1 MKDMKH
7 RLNGVKKNKL
17 IIFASIFAIACIS
30 LLSVGYAANS
40 STLAFDGSAFARAE
54 GDVRIT
60 DVQCVKPSS
69 GLDTQDTSGNIFYP
83 EYTKDSINGGLR
95 LNSTLTSMVCNIE
108 VTNLS
113 SYNVLIT
120 NIEQIRFSN
129 PNMNYSFENV
139 VVNET
144 IIPAANKSVL
154 KLKIAFRPNIISQI
168 SGLVE
173 TIIENVLGINLNV
186 YFGFRFSFYKIPQ
199 YTLSVTTTPEDALIV
214 FEVEDQVVA
223 SGTGHVSKLMDSN
236 KPIKYTVSK
245 KNYYTQTETITMT
258 EDTTRTIELTHK
270 PDYELTINPTPSN
283 SLVTFKVN
291 GEVVSS
297 GTGVQSY
304 TAVDETTIE
313 YTVSM
318 FEYYDKTGSF
328 TLDGKDTT
336 IDVSLDL
343 MPWITGTF
351 TNNDRKVAT
360 TKEDVVYHPGKYL
373 IEMWGG
379 KGGQYFRAESKQTGY
394 RGEAGYIYAI
404 VDLEYNDKIFF
415 TLGGNGRDGD
425 YSGTARGGANG
436 GGNGAATYAGGGGG
450 YSALAVGTTTID
462 EANINSGN
470 VLMIVAGGGGAGG
483 SSLVAGKPGDGGNGG
498 TLTSATTTISIGN
511 VFHGADGTL
520 NGAKEG
526 RNGLGGTTTSTANS
540 NGGKAGGLL
549 LGGAGNGNGGGGG
562 AGYYGGSGSA
572 GPGTLSTNQ
581 PGGAG
586 GGSSF
591 ISSKATY
598 SNLPS
603 TATSKLVATNPSST
617 GGAIVITYLGKN

>member
-17 IIFASIFAIACIS
+17 IIFACIFAIACIS

-199 YTLSVTTTPEDALIV
+199 YTLSVTATPEDALIV

-245 KNYYTQTETITMT
+245 KNYYTQSETITMT

-351 TNNDRKVAT
+351 TNTDRKVAT

-425 YSGTARGGANG
+425 LSGTARGGANG
-436 GGNGAATYAGGGGG
+436 GGYGGATYAGGGGG
-450 YSALAVGTTTID
+450 YSALAVGTTIID

-562 AGYYGGSGSA
+562 AGYYGGSGSGGA
-572 GPGTLSTNQ
+572 GTLSTNQ

>member
-1 MKDMKH
+1 
-7 RLNGVKKNKL
+7 
-17 IIFASIFAIACIS
+17 
-30 LLSVGYAANS
+30 
-40 STLAFDGSAFARAE
+40 
-54 GDVRIT
+54 
-60 DVQCVKPSS
+60 
-69 GLDTQDTSGNIFYP
+69 
-83 EYTKDSINGGLR
+83 
-95 LNSTLTSMVCNIE
+95 MVCNIE

-120 NIEQIRFSN
+120 NIEKIRFSN

-168 SGLVE
+168 SGLIE
-173 TIIENVLGINLNV
+173 TFIENVLGINLNV

-199 YTLSVTTTPEDALIV
+199 YTLSVTATPEDALIV
-214 FEVEDQVVA
+214 FEVGDQVVA
-223 SGTGHVSKLMDSN
+223 SGTGHVSKLMDSH

-270 PDYELTINPTPSN
+270 QDYELTINPTPSN

-436 GGNGAATYAGGGGG
+436 GGYGGATYAGGGGG

-498 TLTSATTTISIGN
+498 TLTSATTTISIGT

-520 NGAKEG
+520 NGAKKG

-572 GPGTLSTNQ
+572 GPGTLATNQ

>member
-1 MKDMKH
+1 
-7 RLNGVKKNKL
+7 
-17 IIFASIFAIACIS
+17 
-30 LLSVGYAANS
+30 
-40 STLAFDGSAFARAE
+40 
-54 GDVRIT
+54 
-60 DVQCVKPSS
+60 
-69 GLDTQDTSGNIFYP
+69 
-83 EYTKDSINGGLR
+83 
-95 LNSTLTSMVCNIE
+95 
-108 VTNLS
+108 
-113 SYNVLIT
+113 
-120 NIEQIRFSN
+120 
-129 PNMNYSFENV
+129 MNYSFENV